1 MLWMKLLPK
10 DSQVQ
15 VELKASAKEKKLIN
29 QVCWMKFDAS
39 LELLWDISCLRLAAE
54 RGLRPLDV
62 VKSRNCSPTNAAY
75 KEYTGEDNDA

>member
-39 LELLWDISCLRLAAE
+39 L
-54 RGLRPLDV
+54 
-62 VKSRNCSPTNAAY
+62 
-75 KEYTGEDNDA
+75 